1 MGTGSGAGLIFGNSG
16 GVMEAA
22 LRSANYFITGK
33 DLETVEFSKVHGYN
47 GARETTVTF
56 GDIKLKCLAVDE
68 MSNAIPILN
77 DIRDGK
83 SDYDF
88 IEIMKCRGGCIG
100 GGGQPIYDRDEEDF
114 VKSARMKSMYKRDKE
129 LKYRYSYK
137 NPEIK
142 KIYKEFLDK
151 PLSPKAKK
159 YLHTTYSKKEVD
171 N

>member
-1 MGTGSGAGLIFGNSG
+1 
-16 GVMEAA
+16 
-22 LRSANYFITGK
+22 
-33 DLETVEFSKVHGYN
+33 
-47 GARETTVTF
+47 
-56 GDIKLKCLAVDE
+56 

-83 SDYDF
+83 SEYDF
-88 IEIMKCRGGCIG
+88 IEIMNCRGGCIG
-100 GGGQPIYDRDEEDF
+100 GGGQPIYDRDEEDL

-159 YLHTTYSKKEVD
+159 YLHTTYSKKEID